1 MRKIILTAAC
11 LAALALFAGCTMEK
25 GGTEDPAGFTTVQG
39 LEQPGETASGQTAQP
54 APDPALQTRLDAL
67 ETENARLQ
75 ARLDELERQ
84 MDERVA
90 AVDERLAAL
99 EAKAGE
105 AAASAATKPLVD
117 LGNDEQ
123 FKEKVVRQGLEEILN
138 MSRLLLDKME
148 YEMNQKIKGGAAPE
162 TDAAAAAGQG
172 AAQGA
177 AQ

>member
-11 LAALALFAGCTMEK
+11 MAALALFAGCTMEK

-39 LEQPGETASGQTAQP
+39 LEQPGEPASGQTAQP
-54 APDPALQTRLDAL
+54 APDPALQNRLDAL

-105 AAASAATKPLVD
+105 AASAATKPLVD

-148 YEMNQKIKGGAAPE
+148 YEMNQKIKDGAAPE
-162 TDAAAAAGQG
+162 ADAAAVAGQG